1 MGWSGT
7 GEKGHR
13 GDYDYDYDT
22 PHSTPYT
29 LHPTPYTLH
38 RIIYTL
44 YHHGDDDGTHNLYP
58 IPHSLCPTYPIPSQN

>member
-13 GDYDYDYDT
+13 GDYDYDT